1 MDQRVRSGG
10 VRRQEPLFN
19 APGCIVLSLAVL
31 LAIHFAYWALGEA
44 FDDQV
49 LVQAAFLPARLTV
62 FFSPHRLDLLAQQAA
77 NDPVALERLRAL
89 QPFQI
94 GADLKPWTL
103 LTYALVHGSWTHVGL
118 NAIWLLAFGTPVA
131 RRLGALPYFGLC
143 AGGAVAAALAHW
155 ALDPMGAAPLI
166 GASGSV
172 SALMGACARFMFSPG
187 GVQRGMLGE
196 GPPPPLPPLA
206 ALLRDRPALLFVGS
220 WAVLNFI
227 FGAGAVEMG
236 LSEAPV
242 AWVAHVG
249 GFAFGLLTLGLFER
263 PRGVVALARE
273 DREER

>member
-1 MDQRVRSGG
+1 MDVWAVSSGA
-10 VRRQEPLFN
+10 RRREPLFN
-19 APGCIVLSLAVL
+19 VPGCVALTLAVL
-31 LAIHFAYWALGEA
+31 FAIHLAFWALGAA

-62 FFSPHRLDLLAQQAA
+62 FFSPHSFDLLAQRAV
-77 NDPVALERLRAL
+77 NDPDALERFRAL
-89 QPFQI
+89 QPFHI
-94 GADLKPWTL
+94 GTDLKPWTL
-103 LTYALVHGSWTHVGL
+103 LTYALLHGSWTHIGL

-131 RRLGALPYFGLC
+131 RRLGTFPYFGLF
-143 AGGAVAAALAHW
+143 AGGAVAAALAQW

-172 SALMGACARFMFSPG
+172 SALMGACARFMFTRG
-187 GVQRGMLGE
+187 GVQRGIPGE
-196 GPPPPLPPLA
+196 APPPPLPPLA
-206 ALLRDRPALLFVGS
+206 ALLRDRAALLFVGS

-249 GFAFGLLTLGLFER
+249 GFAFGLLTLGWFER
-263 PRGVVALARE
+263 PRPARSL
-273 DREER
+273 